1 MVRGRAATEQML
13 RVALVTQCCTGIVRV
28 CMTDSTTFESSASE
42 ASCDLTVY
50 YDGGCPLC
58 RREIATYQSMN
69 GAERLNW
76 QDVSRA
82 DEQIAPDLLRSD
94 ALARMHVRTADGKL
108 VHGAGAFALMWQA
121 FPKTRWLGR
130 LAATPPALLVLE
142 PVYGG
147 FLKIRPLWRRK
158 CDLPA
163 P

>member
-1 MVRGRAATEQML
+1 MTE
-13 RVALVTQCCTGIVRV
+13 
-28 CMTDSTTFESSASE
+28 STTTESSGLETPS
-42 ASCDLTVY
+42 DLTVY
-50 YDGGCPLC
+50 YDGACPLC
-58 RREIATYQSMN
+58 RREIAGYQSMK

-76 QDVSRA
+76 QDVSEA
-82 DEQIAPDLLRSD
+82 NEQVAQDLSRSD

-108 VHGAGAFALMWQA
+108 VHGARAFALMWQA

-142 PVYGG
+142 PMYRG

-158 CDLPA
+158 CDLQA